1 MLIYGLL
8 SIFWAFAILVSTL
21 TDRQTGIIMS
31 AFVIANFNVQ
41 DENKLKQY
49 GAAAAA
55 TLDEFGGQYLAKG
68 KTDILH
74 GGSIHPMTVVI
85 QFPDKESANSW
96 YQSDDYQKL
105 LDIRNEAMDG
115 DFQLVG

>member
-1 MLIYGLL
+1 
-8 SIFWAFAILVSTL
+8 
-21 TDRQTGIIMS
+21 MS
-31 AFVIANFNVQ
+31 AFVIANFKVQ
-41 DENKLKQY
+41 DEDKLNQY

-55 TLDEFGGQYLAKG
+55 TLEKFGGQYLAKG

-74 GGSIHPMTVVI
+74 GISNHPMTVVI
-85 QFPDKESANSW
+85 QFPDKEAANNW

-105 LDIRNEAMDG
+105 LDVRNEAMES